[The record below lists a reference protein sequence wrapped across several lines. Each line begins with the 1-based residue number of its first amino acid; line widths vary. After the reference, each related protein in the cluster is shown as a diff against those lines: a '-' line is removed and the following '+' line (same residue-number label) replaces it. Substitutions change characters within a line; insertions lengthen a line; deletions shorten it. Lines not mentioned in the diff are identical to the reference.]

1 MTVSG
6 KDHVGSSERAV
17 LKELALAGGLA
28 GEFKTSCKALGKQL
42 DVSTQTASRRLQ
54 RLEAADFITRETVSD
69 GQWITITDPGK
80 QVLQEEYQEYQQLF
94 ETDPEI
100 TLVGRVESGM
110 GEGRH
115 YISKAGYM
123 DQFRNRLGYEP
134 FAGTLN
140 IRLDAESTRRRTALE
155 AIEGIPIDGWEGE
168 TRTFGPAICYSTT
181 IEHDGE
187 EIDQSHLIVPER
199 THHDESRIE
208 LIAAVKLREQLELT
222 DGDQVEITV
231 TSA

>member
-1 MTVSG
+1 MTVSDR
-6 KDHVGSSERAV
+6 DHVGDSERAV

-28 GEFKTSCKALGKQL
+28 GEFKTSCKTLGEQL
-42 DVSTQTASRRLQ
+42 GVSTQTASRRLR
-54 RLEAADFITRETVSD
+54 RLDAADLIVRETVSD
-69 GQWITITDPGK
+69 GQWIEVTEPGK
-80 QVLQEEYQEYQQLF
+80 QLLRQEYQRYQRLF
-94 ETDPEI
+94 ETEPSV
-100 TLVGRVESGM
+100 TLQGSIESGM

-115 YISKAGYM
+115 YISKGGYM
-123 DQFRNRLGYEP
+123 DQFRDRLGYEP

-140 IRLDAESTRRRTALE
+140 VRLDAESTRRRSALE

-168 TRTFGPAICYSTT
+168 TRTFGPATCYPTT
-181 IEHDGE
+181 IEHSGSG
-187 EIDQSHLIVPER
+187 IDNVHLIVPER

-208 LIAAVKLREQLELT
+208 VIAPVKLRKELSID